1 MNMQSASSILSNL
14 LSNVYGSWVDKIK
27 HYVCIVI
34 VRDNNMKN
42 KKYHNIGHDMI
53 EII

>member
-1 MNMQSASSILSNL
+1 MQSASSIWSNL
-14 LSNVYGSWVDKIK
+14 LSNAGSWVDKIK